1 MNTLELE
8 SLVRDQTLEY
18 DQSPCDPQYIVRL
31 LNGCYSYVYNHF
43 VKSNDMLFAQEHL
56 MQISAGTSEYELPKN
71 LWNKRVEQVEVPSP
85 VQESMTPWGYVKIPI
100 VSRKEA
106 FPYISSKIRT
116 YFPQVV
122 SIMNNVIGF
131 YPLPLTSFTAHL
143 IINRRIPALGIFG
156 GRITALGN
164 NVITVESLN
173 DPRINANKAVPSL
186 AFISISDQLTGE
198 IKAMYS
204 YSAVD
209 TVANTITLAAAPV
222 GRTQYLTYP
231 IGALPGSTWTGLAEL
246 DDNVT
251 FGYTTGTSIFGE
263 AFDQFL
269 VDWAVLRIRGS
280 LNETDPSAMETLK
293 LQLEALRGD
302 TGGRVLGQHIQRT
315 RFNNIPQSRP
325 VGRR

>member
-1 MNTLELE
+1 M
-8 SLVRDQTLEY
+8 
-18 DQSPCDPQYIVRL
+18 
-31 LNGCYSYVYNHF
+31 

-56 MQISAGTSEYELPKN
+56 LSVTAGVSEYELPKN
-71 LWNKRVEQVEVPSP
+71 LWSKRIEQVEVPSP
-85 VQESMTPWGYVKIPI
+85 VHESQTPWGYVRIPI

-106 FPYISSKIRT
+106 YPYISSKIKT
-116 YFPQVV
+116 YFPQVC
-122 SIMNNVIGF
+122 SIMNNVIGL
-131 YPLPLTSFTAHL
+131 YPLPITDFTAHL
-143 IINRRIPALGIFG
+143 IINRRIPMLGIFG
-156 GRITALGN
+156 GRITALGT

-173 DPRINANKAVPSL
+173 DSRINTNKAIPSL

-204 YSAVD
+204 YNAVD
-209 TVANTITLAAAPV
+209 TVAKTITLTTAPA

-231 IGALPGSTWTGLAEL
+231 IGTLPGAVWTGLAEL

-269 VDWAVLRIRGS
+269 VDWAVLRIRGA

-293 LQLEALRGD
+293 LQLEALKGD
-302 TGGRVLGQHIQRT
+302 TGGRVLGQHIRKT
-315 RFNNIPQSRP
+315 RYNNIPQSRP